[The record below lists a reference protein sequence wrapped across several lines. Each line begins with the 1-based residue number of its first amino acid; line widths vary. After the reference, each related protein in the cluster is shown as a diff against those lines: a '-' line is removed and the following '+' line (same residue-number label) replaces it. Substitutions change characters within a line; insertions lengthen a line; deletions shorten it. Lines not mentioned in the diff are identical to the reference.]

1 MWMNEEH
8 NPLHFVGFLFIY
20 CNQGGMIRQRL
31 YQILKDKAG
40 VHFSSGNTQRDG
52 IRRASRG
59 MRSSKFCLHLAG
71 DTPSSNRLFDAI
83 ASHCVPVIISDEI
96 ELPFEDELD
105 YSQFCLFVRSQ
116 DALRKGFLL
125 DLLDSVKEQEWT
137 RMWMRLKEV
146 DHHFEFQYP
155 SLPHDAVNMVWKSIA
170 RKLPSVKQTLHKG
183 KRYSRSRLPYRKSP

>member
-1 MWMNEEH
+1 
-8 NPLHFVGFLFIY
+8 
-20 CNQGGMIRQRL
+20 MIRQQL
-31 YQILKDKAG
+31 YEMLKDEPG
-40 VHFSSGNTQRDG
+40 VHFSTGNTQNDG
-52 IRRASRG
+52 IRSASGG
-59 MRSSKFCLHLAG
+59 MKSSKFCLHLAG

-155 SLPHDAVNMVWKSIA
+155 SFPGDAVDMIWQSIA
-170 RKLPSVKQTLHKG
+170 HKVPQVKQILHKE
-183 KRYSRSRLPYRKSP
+183 KRYSRSRLPNKKSA